1 MPQKVIRVDEGA
13 LTLARATL
21 LNKVGDRLAPRV
33 ENGEVVGF
41 VDQEFID
48 DFGPGLSKL
57 SDARLT
63 RIALD
68 LLVLHVNL
76 APTGKTGLKYLDG
89 D

>member
-21 LNKVGDRLAPRV
+21 LNKVGERLAPRV
-33 ENGEVVGF
+33 ENGEVIGF
-41 VDQEFID
+41 VDQDFID
-48 DFGPGLSKL
+48 AFGPGLSKL

-63 RIALD
+63 QIALD
-68 LLVLHVNL
+68 LLVQHVSH
-76 APTGKTGLKYLDG
+76 APTGKTGLKYFDA

>member
-21 LNKVGDRLAPRV
+21 LNKVGERLAPRL
-33 ENGEVVGF
+33 ENGVPVGF
-41 VDQEFID
+41 VDQEFVNT
-48 DFGPGLSKL
+48 FGPGLSRL

-63 RIALD
+63 QIALD
-68 LLVLHVNL
+68 LLVQHVSH
-76 APTGKTGLKYLDG
+76 APTGKTGLKHFDG

>member
-21 LNKVGDRLAPRV
+21 LNKVGERLAPRV
-33 ENGEVVGF
+33 ENGAVVGF
-41 VDQEFID
+41 VDQEFVD
-48 DFGPGLSKL
+48 TFGPGLSRL

-63 RIALD
+63 QIALD
-68 LLVLHVNL
+68 LLMQHVSH
-76 APTGKTGLKYLDG
+76 APTGKTGLKHFDG